1 MRKVVGDTL
10 VIGTGRVMNLSLFLA
25 KVFKNQKFYS
35 YLASCQEV
43 DSKVI
48 AYRLRYV
55 VRTR

>member
-1 MRKVVGDTL
+1 MGDTL

-48 AYRLRYV
+48 AYRLRFV